1 MSSSLQIFGPGPSGL
16 SAGEKKVVER
26 LTAAAKLIVP
36 LYEAQKNPKY
46 AGANFYP
53 PDATREELQKAAK
66 KNPSILSP
74 YTFVERNRAGKL
86 VVVPYSKKFRKELT
100 RVAKLLKEAA
110 ALSEDKAFKEYLV
123 ARAKDLLKDNFD
135 KSNTLWLKTNASKI
149 GCAIGPFDRF
159 LDRHFHQKRAYTAWV
174 GVLSKERMTEVSR
187 MRTLILTSIPT
198 FLPGAKKTTVSQ
210 IRVRAEDTML
220 LAGLDADYL
229 FMSNNF
235 PSSADISL
243 IKKHGTM
250 STVFLP
256 MAELRVKKWMQP
268 IFQQVFDKKTQEG
281 RTVSEMQDA
290 LVRISVIDEMRRSLV
305 RYDDAATRLQEY
317 FAYIDEVYGDILT
330 IKSAGYLYLKNAI
343 TEKELEAMVLA
354 EICQALYYLA
364 AFDKRRRFEN
374 LLYGYAAFLD
384 ALLSGGGLEETE
396 GGLHLN
402 LQKALL
408 CTDRLVRTFEY
419 YLALGTREEIKGFF
433 ECLDTEGIFSKFH
446 PHFQALPQI
455 GG

>member
-1 MSSSLQIFGPGPSGL
+1 MSSSLQIFKPGPSGL
-16 SAGEKKVVER
+16 SAREKKVVEK

-36 LYEAQKNPKY
+36 LYEAQKNSKY
-46 AGANFYP
+46 PGANFYP
-53 PDATREELQKAAK
+53 SDATREEIQKAAK

-74 YTFVERNRAGKL
+74 YTFVERNKAGKL
-86 VVVPYSKKFRKELT
+86 VAVPYSKRFRKELT
-100 RVAKLLKEAA
+100 HVAKLLKEAA
-110 ALSEDKAFKEYLV
+110 ALSDDKAFKAYLV
-123 ARAKDLLKDNFD
+123 ARAQDLLKDNFD
-135 KSNTLWLKTNASKI
+135 KSNILWLKTNTSKI
-149 GCAIGPFDRF
+149 GCVLGPFDRF
-159 LDRHFHQKRAYTAWV
+159 LDRHFHQKRAYTAWI
-174 GVLSKERMTEVSR
+174 GVLNEDRMAEVSR

-210 IRVRAEDTML
+210 IRVRAEDTLL

-229 FMSNNF
+229 FMSNNL
-235 PSSADISL
+235 PSSADIKL

-250 STVFLP
+250 STVFLS
-256 MAELRVKKWMQP
+256 MAKLRVEKWMQP
-268 IFQQVFDKKTQEG
+268 IFQRAFDKKTQEG
-281 RTVSEMQDA
+281 RSVSQMQDA

-305 RYDDAATRLQEY
+305 RYDDAVTRLQEY

-330 IKSAGYLYLKNAI
+330 IKSAGFLYLKNAI
-343 TEKELEAMVLA
+343 TEKDLEAMVLA

-384 ALLSGGGLEETE
+384 ALLGGGGLEETE

-433 ECLDTEGIFSKFH
+433 ECLNTEGIFSKFH